1 MSLAD
6 LQALSPLLAIACAS
20 LVLLMIAAFLQ
31 SHTAVVLLTLAGN
44 AVALALIPPAAQ
56 LSPHPVGALLMID
69 RYALLYMALIFA
81 ACGVVTIL
89 SFDYLEKY
97 QLKRDEY
104 YILLLLATMGSAV
117 LVASTHFITFFLG
130 LELLT
135 VSLYVMIAYVFR
147 KEHSLEGALKYL
159 ILAGASSA
167 FLLFGMALIYA
178 ELGTMEFSSLAARI
192 AEEAGYRQVLVLAGT
207 ALMLTGVGF
216 KLAVAPFHMWTPDV
230 YQGAP
235 APVTAFV
242 ATVSKG
248 AVVGLLVRYLI
259 AFEVIRTGSAF
270 VAISV
275 IAVASMV
282 VGNLLA
288 LLQENVK
295 RILAYSSIA
304 HLGYLLVGV
313 LAGGAHAVEAVTFY
327 LVAYFASTLGA
338 FGLIG
343 FLSTSERE
351 TDTLEDFRGL
361 YSRRPWVAA
370 GFTTMLLSLTGI
382 PFTAGFLGKFFV
394 IAAGVNSD
402 LWFLVLMLALN
413 SAIGLFYYLRII
425 IVMYSAQPVADD
437 GGASPTLMERS
448 ASAPAGATLAA
459 LCLAVVGLG
468 IYPKPVIALIQTA
481 ISALLYE

>member
-1 MSLAD
+1 MSLAE

-44 AVALALIPPAAQ
+44 AVALALIPSAAR
-56 LSPHPVGALLMID
+56 LSPYPVGALLVMD

-89 SFDYLEKY
+89 SFDYLEKHR
-97 QLKRDEY
+97 LKRDEY
-104 YILLLLATMGSAV
+104 YILLLLATLGSAV
-117 LVASTHFITFFLG
+117 LVASTHFVTFFLG

-192 AEEAGYRQVLVLAGT
+192 AQEAGYRQGLVLAGT

-216 KLAVAPFHMWTPDV
+216 KLAVAPFHMWTPDI

-248 AVVGLLVRYLI
+248 AVVGLLLRYLT
-259 AFEVIRTGSAF
+259 AFEIIRTGSAF

-343 FLSTSERE
+343 FLSTGERE
-351 TDTLEDFRGL
+351 TETLKDFRGL

-382 PFTAGFLGKFFV
+382 PLTAGFLGKFFV
-394 IAAGVNSD
+394 LAAGVNSG
-402 LWFLVLMLALN
+402 LWFLALMLALN

-425 IVMYSAQPVADD
+425 MAIYSAEPVRDD
-437 GGASPTLMERS
+437 GRASPTLLERS

-459 LCLAVVGLG
+459 LCLVVVGLG
-468 IYPKPVIALIQTA
+468 IYPKPAIALIQTA